1 MFIDRCL
8 VDLSGSGL
16 NYVLCDQYKKLYYRI
31 DTEREAEGGIGGND
45 QATFLLV
52 NKCLFWQLHAKGIT
66 VPFSRTKGQQ

>member
-52 NKCLFWQLHAKGIT
+52 NKCLF
-66 VPFSRTKGQQ
+66 